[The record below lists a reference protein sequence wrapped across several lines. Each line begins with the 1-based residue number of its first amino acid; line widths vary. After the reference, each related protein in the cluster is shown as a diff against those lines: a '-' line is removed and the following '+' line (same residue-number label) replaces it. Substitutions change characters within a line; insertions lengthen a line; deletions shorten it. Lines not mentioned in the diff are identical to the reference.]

1 MSSYPLFFHLSFQAA
16 LTIYATPP
24 LVQIS
29 SSARAQK
36 KKKANIM
43 INAIRHAEGTPRT
56 NMKMSTQKDIE
67 NRKVLIG
74 NKQ

>member
-24 LVQIS
+24 LAQIS

-36 KKKANIM
+36 KK
-43 INAIRHAEGTPRT
+43 RQT
-56 NMKMSTQKDIE
+56 
-67 NRKVLIG
+67 
-74 NKQ
+74 